1 MLYGSTVWG
10 SSENIDKIF
19 KLQKRAARV
28 ILNAD
33 LKERTEVM
41 FNKLKWIPIRDEIS
55 IRKCSLVYK
64 RNNDLTPTY
73 INEMLIRNSDVHTR
87 STRHSGYNLVCPRYK
102 RESEGGRC
110 LE

>member
-1 MLYGSTVWG
+1 
-10 SSENIDKIF
+10 
-19 KLQKRAARV
+19 
-28 ILNAD
+28 LNAD

-55 IRKCSLVYK
+55 IRKCNLVYK

-73 INEMLIRNSDVHTR
+73 INEMLIRNSGVHTR